1 MTHFARLFAAL
12 AIAALSVGSASAQ
25 ATAEQLDQIAKL
37 SAEQFDMQKEVFKE
51 AREWLKSEKH
61 VPSNEKATKADVT
74 KLVEDLYAA
83 GAVRVYFTA
92 VMPEGDVEKA
102 PAAMVIIGGQA
113 AARAKVF
120 ETINAF
126 NKTLLTALGKP
137 ELVEGLKQA
146 DAGQP
151 VVQLQFEY

>member
-1 MTHFARLFAAL
+1 MTHLTRLFAIL
-12 AIAALSVGSASAQ
+12 TIAVLSSGSASAQ
-25 ATAEQLDQIAKL
+25 ATAEQMEQIAKL

-51 AREWLKSEKH
+51 AREWLKNEKH
-61 VPSNEKATKADVT
+61 VPSSDKTTKADVT

-92 VMPEGDVEKA
+92 VMPEGDVVRA
-102 PAAMVIIGGQA
+102 PAAMVVIGGQP
-113 AARAKVF
+113 AARTKVF

>member
-1 MTHFARLFAAL
+1 MTHLARLFAAL
-12 AIAALSVGSASAQ
+12 TIAVLSAGSASAQ
-25 ATAEQLDQIAKL
+25 ATAEQMDQIAKL

-51 AREWLKSEKH
+51 AREWLKNEKH
-61 VPSNEKATKADVT
+61 VPSNEKTTKADVT

-92 VMPEGDVEKA
+92 VMPEGDVVKA
-102 PAAMVIIGGQA
+102 PAAMVVIGGQP
-113 AARAKVF
+113 AARTKVF

-137 ELVEGLKQA
+137 ELAEGLKQA

>member
-1 MTHFARLFAAL
+1 MRQLLSYCVATSLVLGWAAPTF
-12 AIAALSVGSASAQ
+12 AQ
-25 ATAEQLDQIAKL
+25 ATAEQMDEIAKL
-37 SAEQFDMQKEVFKE
+37 SARQFDMQKEVFKE

-74 KLVEDLYAA
+74 KLVDDLYAA
-83 GAVRVYFTA
+83 GAMRVYFTA
-92 VMPEGDVEKA
+92 VVPEGDVEKA
-102 PAAMVIIGGQA
+102 PAMMLIVGGQS

-120 ETINAF
+120 DTVNAF
-126 NKTLLTALGKP
+126 NKQLLTALGKP

-151 VVQLQFEY
+151 IVQLQFDY